1 MSALTG
7 GLIFAS
13 GVQGGDAHAAG
24 YETIVIVFAIA
35 AMALAAIAI
44 GSYLRRRYRQPK
56 RVSDQWQA
64 LSVMGELCPD
74 GWQAEITVYGGGA
87 PLPDDAPSSRAVP
100 VELEWKQFDASPGQ
114 VAVTRRVW
122 APSIPEALQTMVV
135 DRQTDLTLEQ
145 IERAAAADGEVWRAD
160 RG

>member
-1 MSALTG
+1 MGAFAG
-7 GLIFAS
+7 GLTFAS

-24 YETIVIVFAIA
+24 YETIVIVVAIVVL
-35 AMALAAIAI
+35 ALAALAI

-56 RVSDQWQA
+56 SVSDQWQA
-64 LSVMGELCPD
+64 LSVMGELCPL

-87 PLPDDAPSSRAVP
+87 PVPDDAPSLPVVP

-114 VAVTRRVW
+114 VVVTRRVW

-145 IERAAAADGEVWRAD
+145 IERAAAADGEVWQAD
-160 RG
+160 RD